1 MEFIIRNIVERMK
14 AMQEKG
20 NEVFSTD
27 VESVTLGKEKHNE
40 TGRQMRNDCC

>member
-20 NEVFSTD
+20 NGVFSTD
-27 VESVTLGKEKHNE
+27 IESVTLGKEKHNE
-40 TGRQMRNDCC
+40 TGRQKRNDCC